1 MRKPGGGGF
10 TLPEVALALALA
22 GVVVLTGT
30 PVVTATLS
38 RHRVAAAARALA
50 SDLWGLRS
58 EAVASRRRVAMRLVT
73 VAGAISYTMHADGD
87 GDGVRASD
95 IAAGIDPLIRGPR
108 DLRSRFPGI
117 DFGLLDVPI
126 PALPPRRGV
135 LMPGV
140 DPVRFGR
147 SDIITFTPAGTAAGG
162 TLFVS
167 DGRDT
172 VMAIVVYGATGRI
185 RVWRFDRHAWRWTL

>member
-30 PVVTATLS
+30 PVLTATLS

-73 VAGAISYTMHADGD
+73 AAGAISYTMHADGD